1 MTSVDDFMKK
11 AHVFLKS
18 AELLLRE
25 GDADSAVSRAY
36 CAMLYAARAALWAAG
51 LGEPPTTKTHDG
63 VIRRFSE
70 HFVKSGMVSRELG
83 RAMTF
88 TFQLRGVAD
97 YGDSFVTVEDGAE
110 RLEVAKRFVA
120 EAAAIVEAQNL
131 P

>member
-1 MTSVDDFMKK
+1 MSAEDFMRK

-18 AELLLRE
+18 AELLLKD

-36 CAMLYAARAALWAAG
+36 YAMLYSARAALWAAG
-51 LGEPPTTKTHDG
+51 LGDPPTTKTHDG

-70 HFVKSGMVSRELG
+70 HFVKSGVVSHDLG
-83 RAMTF
+83 KALAF

-97 YGDSFVTVEDGAE
+97 YGGAFLTIEDGAE
-110 RLEVAKRFVA
+110 RLELAKRFVT
-120 EAAAIVEAQNL
+120 EAAAIVESNTA